1 MLRRIM
7 AKIGRNDPC
16 PCGSGKKHKKC
27 CSLTDDPPAK
37 QAARQ
42 SKSSAPHVCDFCGEG
57 IEDELNDRA
66 DLILHELLEGRVDEA
81 EVLCHAFINDFP
93 DEAEGLDLL
102 SMSFEER
109 GQRERALELL
119 RQASHIAH
127 AKPYYDAETRQ
138 LMRERIQELEV
149 RA

>member
-1 MLRRIM
+1 M

-27 CSLTDDPPAK
+27 CSVTDDAPAE
-37 QAARQ
+37 QAA
-42 SKSSAPHVCDFCGEG
+42 SPSEPSLPHVCDFCGKG
-57 IEDELNDRA
+57 LEDDLNDRA
-66 DLILHELLEGRVDEA
+66 DLILDELLEGRVDEA
-81 EVLCHAFINDFP
+81 EALCHTFIHDFP

-102 SMSFEER
+102 SMIFAER

-119 RQASHIAH
+119 KQASDIAH